1 MDRAGIGRA
10 IVSSAAAITYR
21 NPQPGNEEV
30 AAQIRSHQNR
40 LTGFAVLNPV
50 IRGLARRPHGLSSAI
65 RDARHTAVSSLAQLP
80 AHRSSLSGTGE
91 CRDGSRYGDL
101 HTVASRR
108 PATGQLACRYS
119 GCRSRRDREIG
130 CVVSSRSLHPGQR
143 IRVCRLTLGRKNNG
157 LPANY
162 VIDTS
167 LLTAEISN
175 EVGQLIENLGAERV
189 VFGTGMPFH
198 YPGPAFAKLEVLD
211 KTEAVKD
218 RIRWQN
224 AASFLN
230 L

>member
-1 MDRAGIGRA
+1 MNAATDLGMAISIPLRVEDRRQGSWLVDIPDVDR
-10 IVSSAAAITYR
+10 
-21 NPQPGNEEV
+21 EEI
-30 AAQIRSHQNR
+30 AK
-40 LTGFAVLNPV
+40 L
-50 IRGLARRPHGLSSAI
+50 
-65 RDARHTAVSSLAQLP
+65 
-80 AHRSSLSGTGE
+80 
-91 CRDGSRYGDL
+91 
-101 HTVASRR
+101 VASCPRAR
-108 PATGQLACRYS
+108 FILVNGS
-119 GCRSRRDREIG
+119 GFVAS
-130 CVVSSRSLHPGQR
+130 
-143 IRVCRLTLGRKNNG
+143 TLGRKNNG